1 MNGLDW
7 LQLAAYFGALL
18 ALTPLLG
25 GWMAR
30 IYAGE
35 RHFLQRSFRCL
46 ETKPFLNVVT
56 T

>member
-1 MNGLDW
+1 MNGLDRI
-7 LQLAAYFGALL
+7 QLAACFGALL

-35 RHFLQRSFRCL
+35 RHFLQRSFRWL
-46 ETKPFLNVVT
+46 ETKPIPNFVT